1 MKRSL
6 NIGLLGYGKM
16 GKAVEQE
23 AVQRGHTIVA
33 KIDQDNW
40 DDLKEL
46 SPTRVDAIIEFT
58 HPASFDR
65 NFRQVTDLGI
75 PLVSGTTGWYE
86 QEATYRSILDE
97 RAGAFL
103 FASNFSIGVNILFKL
118 NQRLAELMNPYDAYD
133 PFIEEQHHR
142 YKADGPSGTAHTLA
156 RDLMTRLDRKTV
168 VSDAALR
175 NRAPEGNELSVGFI
189 RAGEIIGKHEVTYTS
204 DIDKVSITHEAY
216 NRRGFALGAV
226 VAAEWLVG
234 KKGFYEF
241 GEVI

>member
-1 MKRSL
+1 MGLK
-6 NIGLLGYGKM
+6 IGLLGYGKM
-16 GKAVEQE
+16 GKAVAHE
-23 AVQRGHTIVA
+23 AQARGHEIVA

-40 DDLKEL
+40 EELKL
-46 SPTRVDAIIEFT
+46 LRPQQVDVMIEFT
-58 HPASFDR
+58 HPDSFDQ
-65 NFRQVTDLGI
+65 NFRQVIDAGI

-86 QEATYRSILDE
+86 EEVSYRKLVE
-97 RAGAFL
+97 EKEGAFL

-156 RDLMTRLDRKTV
+156 RDLIAKLDRKEKV
-168 VSDAALR
+168 ADASLR
-175 NRAPEGNELSVGFI
+175 HRAPHASELSVGFT

-204 DIDKVSITHEAY
+204 SIDRVSITHEAY

-226 VAAEWLVG
+226 VAAEWLNG
-234 KKGFYEF
+234 KKGFFEF
-241 GEVI
+241 QDVI

>member
-23 AVQRGHTIVA
+23 AVQRGHTIVV

-40 DDLKEL
+40 DDLKGL
-46 SPTRVDAIIEFT
+46 SSAHVDAIIEFT
-58 HPASFDR
+58 HPASFDQ
-65 NFRQVTDLGI
+65 NFRQVADLGI

-86 QEATYRSILDE
+86 QEATYRSILTE
-97 RAGAFL
+97 KEGAFL

-118 NQRLAELMNPYDAYD
+118 NQRLAELMNAYDAYD

-156 RDLMTRLDRKTV
+156 RDLMVKLDRKTV
-168 VSDAALR
+168 VSDASLR
-175 NRAPEGNELSVGFI
+175 NRAPQAEELSVGFT

-204 DIDKVSITHEAY
+204 DIDRISITHEAY
-216 NRRGFALGAV
+216 NRRGFAVGAV
-226 VAAEWLVG
+226 IAAEWLVG

-241 GEVI
+241 SEVI